1 MKQLKIFAL
10 ILLIALSSCVKN
22 NDDSS
27 VVGDVIVVSKMSG
40 TNVVYALAYY
50 AYAFS
55 NLKSVSVVSSL
66 DATKK
71 VSLAVNGSY
80 KNNFYKEPADA
91 EYSATKPTAASYT
104 FNSVFESGET
114 YVSDDIVTSAVL
126 APVTFS
132 KCAYNSTQGYAEFT
146 WAALTDA
153 DSYAITIYDDEKN
166 LVFKSAE
173 FTSSI
178 HEVTLSSASSGWA
191 SGHPSNGKTYTVR
204 VSAYQ
209 YEDNSYSAYDVQATS
224 ISESNFVWGN

>member
-10 ILLIALSSCVKN
+10 ILWVALSSCVKN

-40 TNVVYALAYY
+40 TTVVYGLAYY

-66 DATKK
+66 DPTKK
-71 VSLAVNGSY
+71 VALAINGSY
-80 KNNFYKEPADA
+80 KNNFYKEPGDTD
-91 EYSATKPTAASYT
+91 YSATKPSAASYT

-114 YVSDDIVTSAVL
+114 FASDDILSSEVL
-126 APVTFS
+126 APATFE
-132 KCAYNSTQGYAEFT
+132 KCAYNSTQGYAEINWT
-146 WAALTDA
+146 ALTDA

-166 LVFKSAE
+166 MIFKSAE
-173 FTSSI
+173 FNNSI
-178 HEVTLSSASSGWA
+178 HTVTLSSAASGWA

-204 VSAYQ
+204 VSAYE
-209 YEDNSYSAYDVQATS
+209 YEDNSYSAYDIQSTS
-224 ISESNFVWGN
+224 ISESNLVWGN